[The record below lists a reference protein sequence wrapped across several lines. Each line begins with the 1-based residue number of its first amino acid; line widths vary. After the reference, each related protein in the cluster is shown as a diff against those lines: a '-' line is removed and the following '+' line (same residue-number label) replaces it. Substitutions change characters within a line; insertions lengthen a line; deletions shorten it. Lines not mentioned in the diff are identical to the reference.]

1 MKATQMQNSTL
12 LKRTQPLRPSKI
24 GLFSVCPLRYIF
36 ETERPEPGGL
46 LPGPQVYL
54 GIAFHNAIENFWGQS
69 LVKGTI
75 VREWIRS
82 EFGKKLT
89 AEDRG
94 LCQWLYN
101 REGIDALISPS
112 LVSDASRLAQ
122 QQVALSGYVPLRGG
136 VPHAENGQ
144 AIFGVERRVFSEK
157 LDLAGRTDL
166 VEMDGDRVSVV
177 DFKLG
182 FSLDESGEPKHEYL
196 LQLAAYALIVKEVLG
211 DISVSLELRSPKKT
225 FRREFDLKLESKIL
239 DMLKTMRDTLP
250 LEKPLDQTILARE
263 GEHCL
268 ACGYRPVCSNY
279 QNRLAH
285 SQAIDDDFVSP
296 LDVCGEVIS
305 VTSDGDM
312 ASVLLRAEPD
322 LRRVY
327 ITGIPREMIEDG
339 VRPGDYW
346 AAYSLGTPE
355 VRGKG
360 NYIANF
366 HLLDLVNFRQS
377 AFSCK
382 IVKSRNV
389 LQT

>member
-1 MKATQMQNSTL
+1 MIKAIQMLNPTE

-69 LVKGTI
+69 LVKGTN

-122 QQVALSGYVPLRGG
+122 QQVSLSSYVSLRGG
-136 VPHAENGQ
+136 VPHAENGNG
-144 AIFGVERRVFSEK
+144 ILGVERRVASEK

-166 VEMDGDRVSVV
+166 IEMDGDSVCVV

-182 FSLDESGEPKHEYL
+182 LSLDESGEPKHEYL

-211 DISVSLELRSPKKT
+211 DVSVSLELRSPKKT
-225 FRREFDLKLESKIL
+225 FRREFDLTQESKIL
-239 DMLKTMRDTLP
+239 DTLKTMRATLP
-250 LEKPLDQTILARE
+250 REKSLDQAILARE

-268 ACGYRPVCSNY
+268 ACGYRPMCSNY
-279 QNRLAH
+279 QNRLRQ
-285 SQAIDDDFVSP
+285 SRSIDVDFVSP
-296 LDVCGEVIS
+296 LDISGEVIS
-305 VTSDGDM
+305 LTSEGEL
-312 ASVLLRAEPD
+312 ASVLLKAEPD
-322 LRRVY
+322 FRRVY
-327 ITGIPREMIEDG
+327 ITGIPLEMINDG
-339 VRPGDYW
+339 VKPGDQW
-346 AAYSLGTPE
+346 AVYSLATPE

-366 HLLDLVNFRQS
+366 HLIDLVNSRQS

-382 IVKSRNV
+382 IVKRKNI
-389 LQT
+389 L